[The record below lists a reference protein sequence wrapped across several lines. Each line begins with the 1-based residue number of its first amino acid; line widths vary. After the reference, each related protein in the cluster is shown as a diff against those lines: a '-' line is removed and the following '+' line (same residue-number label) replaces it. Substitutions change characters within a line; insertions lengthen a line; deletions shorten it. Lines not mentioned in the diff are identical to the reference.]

1 MTVKF
6 IILGCGSSMGV
17 PRADGYSGNCNLNN
31 IKNFRTRCS
40 GLIKFDDSNIL
51 IDTSPDLRFQLLK
64 NKIKSIDKVFYTHL
78 HADQTHGINDLR
90 PFYLINKKQIPVFA
104 DKKTSKYLNSTFKY
118 CFKSSNGY
126 PSTLEL
132 KDLKDKHIFKKKNKN
147 ILIESIPTE
156 HGKIESI
163 CYLINKKLAY
173 ASDISL
179 FYKKDHKKL
188 SKLNY
193 LIVDCLWFRDHY
205 AHFNLDQVLSL
216 VKILL
221 PKKTILTNMHSDLDY
236 DLLKKKLPK
245 NIVPGYDGMT
255 INL

>member
-1 MTVKF
+1 MAVKF
-6 IILGCGSSMGV
+6 IILGSGSSMGV

-31 IKNFRTRCS
+31 KKNIRTRCS
-40 GLIKFDDSNIL
+40 ALIKFDDKNFL
-51 IDTSPDLRFQLLK
+51 IDTSPDLRSQLLK
-64 NKIKSIDKVFYTHL
+64 NKIRSIDKVFYTHL

-90 PFYLINKKQIPVFA
+90 PFFLMNKKQIPVFA
-104 DKKTSKYLNSTFKY
+104 DIKTSKYLYSTFRY
-118 CFKSSNGY
+118 CFKSSYGY

-132 KDLKDKHIFKKKNKN
+132 KYLKNKHFFKNKNQN

-163 CYLINKKLAY
+163 CYLVNKKLAY

-179 FYKKDHKKL
+179 FYKKDYKKL
-188 SKLNY
+188 SKLDY
-193 LIVDCLWFRDHY
+193 LVVDCLWYRNHP
-205 AHFNLDQVLSL
+205 AHFNLDQVLDL

-236 DLLKKKLPK
+236 DYLKKKLPK

-255 INL
+255 IKL

>member
-1 MTVKF
+1 MTLKF
-6 IILGCGSSMGV
+6 IILGSGSSMGV
-17 PRADGYSGNCNLNN
+17 PRADGYSGNCNLKN

-40 GLIKFDDSNIL
+40 ALIKFDDSNFL
-51 IDTSPDLRFQLLK
+51 IDTSPDLRSQLLK
-64 NKIKSIDKVFYTHL
+64 NKIKSIDKVFYTHQ

-104 DKKTSKYLNSTFKY
+104 DNKTSKYLNSTFKY
-118 CFKSSNGY
+118 CFKSSYGY

-132 KDLKDKHIFKKKNKN
+132 KNLQNKHIFKNKNKN
-147 ILIESIPTE
+147 IMIETIPTE

-179 FYKKDHKKL
+179 FYKKDYKKL
-188 SKLNY
+188 SKLDY
-193 LIVDCLWFRDHY
+193 LIVDCLWYKDHS
-205 AHFNLDQVLSL
+205 AHFNLDQVLDL

-236 DLLKKKLPK
+236 DKLKKKLPK

>member
-1 MTVKF
+1 MALKF
-6 IILGCGSSMGV
+6 TILGSGSSLGV
-17 PRADGYSGNCNLNN
+17 PRADGYFGKCNLNN
-31 IKNFRTRCS
+31 KKNFRTRCS
-40 GLIKFDDSNIL
+40 ALIRFNDKNIL
-51 IDTSPDLRFQLLK
+51 IDTSPDLRSQLLN
-64 NKIKSIDKVFYTHL
+64 NKIKTIDKVFYTHL

-90 PFYLINKKQIPVFA
+90 PFFLIKKKKIPIFA
-104 DKKTSKYLNSTFKY
+104 DKKTSQYLYSTFKY
-118 CFKSSNGY
+118 CFKHSYGY

-132 KDLKDKHIFKKKNKN
+132 NNLKDKHQFKSKNKM
-147 ILIESIPTE
+147 IQIESIPTE

-179 FYKKDHKKL
+179 FYKKDYKKL
-188 SKLNY
+188 SKLDY
-193 LIVDCLWFRDHY
+193 LIVDCLWYRKHS
-205 AHFNLDQVLSL
+205 AHFNLDQVLDL

-236 DLLKKKLPK
+236 DQLKEKLPK

-255 INL
+255 VSL

>member
-1 MTVKF
+1 MAIKF
-6 IILGCGSSMGV
+6 IILGSGSSMGV
-17 PRADGYSGNCNLNN
+17 PRADGFSGNCNLNN

-40 GLIKFDDSNIL
+40 ALIKFDDSNIL

-90 PFYLINKKQIPVFA
+90 PFYLINKKQIPIFA
-104 DKKTSKYLNSTFKY
+104 DHRTSKYLNSTFKY
-118 CFKSSNGY
+118 CFKSSYGY

-132 KDLKDKHIFKKKNKN
+132 KNLKNKHIFKKKSKN
-147 ILIESIPTE
+147 IIIESIPTE

-163 CYLINKKLAY
+163 CYLINKRLAY

-179 FYKKDHKKL
+179 FYKKDYKKL
-188 SKLNY
+188 SKLDY
-193 LIVDCLWFRDHY
+193 LIVDCLWYKNHS
-205 AHFNLDQVLSL
+205 AHFNLDQVLDL

-221 PKKTILTNMHSDLDY
+221 PKKTILTNMHTDLDY
-236 DLLKKKLPK
+236 DHLKKKLPK

-255 INL
+255 ISL

>member
-6 IILGCGSSMGV
+6 IILGSGSSMGV

-40 GLIKFDDSNIL
+40 ALIKFDDSNIL
-51 IDTSPDLRFQLLK
+51 IDTSPDLRSQLLR
-64 NKIKSIDKVFYTHL
+64 NKVKSINKVFYTHL

-90 PFYLINKKQIPVFA
+90 PFFLINKKKIPVFA
-104 DKKTSKYLNSTFKY
+104 DNKTSKYLNSTFKY
-118 CFKSSNGY
+118 CFKSSYGY

-132 KDLKDKHIFKKKNKN
+132 KNLKNKHTFKN
-147 ILIESIPTE
+147 KKRELLIEAIPTE

-179 FYKKDHKKL
+179 FYKKDYKRL
-188 SKLNY
+188 TKLNY
-193 LIVDCLWFRDHY
+193 LIIDCLWYRNHP
-205 AHFNLDQVLSL
+205 AHFNLDQILNL

-236 DLLKKKLPK
+236 AQLKRILPK
-245 NIVPGYDGMT
+245 NIIPGYDSLT
-255 INL
+255 VDL

>member
-6 IILGCGSSMGV
+6 IILGSGSSMGV
-17 PRADGYSGNCNLNN
+17 PRADGYTGNCNLNN
-31 IKNFRTRCS
+31 KKNFRTRCS
-40 GLIKFDDSNIL
+40 ALIKFEDKNFL
-51 IDTSPDLRFQLLK
+51 IDTSPDLRSQLLK
-64 NKIKSIDKVFYTHL
+64 NKITSIDKVFYTHL

-90 PFYLINKKQIPVFA
+90 PFFLISKKQIPVFA
-104 DKKTSKYLNSTFKY
+104 DKKTTKYLYSTFKY
-118 CFKSSNGY
+118 CFKSSYGY

-132 KDLKDKHIFKKKNKN
+132 NHLKNKHIFKKKNKK
-147 ILIESIPTE
+147 ILIEPIPTE

-179 FYKKDHKKL
+179 FYKKDYKKL
-188 SKLNY
+188 TKLNF
-193 LIVDCLWFRDHY
+193 LIVDCLWYKNHS
-205 AHFNLDQVLSL
+205 AHFNLDQVIKL
-216 VKILL
+216 VKILS

-236 DLLKKKLPK
+236 DQLKKKLPK

-255 INL
+255 VNL

>member
-1 MTVKF
+1 MAVKF
-6 IILGCGSSMGV
+6 IILGSGSSMGV

-31 IKNFRTRCS
+31 KKNFRTRCS
-40 GLIKFDDSNIL
+40 ALIKFDDKNFL

-90 PFYLINKKQIPVFA
+90 PFFLTQKKQISVFA
-104 DKKTSKYLNSTFKY
+104 DNKTSRYLNSTFNY
-118 CFKSSNGY
+118 CFKSSYGY

-132 KDLKDKHIFKKKNKN
+132 NNLKNKHIFKNKN
-147 ILIESIPTE
+147 NQITIESIPTE

-163 CYLINKKLAY
+163 CYLINRKLAY

-179 FYKKDHKKL
+179 FYKKDYKKL
-188 SKLNY
+188 TKLDY
-193 LIVDCLWFRDHY
+193 LIVDCLWYRNHS
-205 AHFNLDQVLSL
+205 AHFNLDQVLDL

-236 DLLKKKLPK
+236 GHLKKILPK
-245 NIVPGYDGMT
+245 NIVPGYDGMSV
-255 INL
+255 NL

>member
-6 IILGCGSSMGV
+6 IILGSGSSMGV
-17 PRADGYSGNCNLNN
+17 PRADGYFGNCNLNN

-40 GLIKFDDSNIL
+40 ALIKFDDNNIL
-51 IDTSPDLRFQLLK
+51 IDTSPDLRSQLLK
-64 NKIKSIDKVFYTHL
+64 NKIRSINKVFYTHL

-104 DKKTSKYLNSTFKY
+104 DDKTSRYLKSTFKY
-118 CFKSSNGY
+118 CFKSSYGY

-132 KDLKDKHIFKKKNKN
+132 KSLKNKHIFKNKN
-147 ILIESIPTE
+147 NQIMIESIPTE
-156 HGKIESI
+156 HGKIESM
-163 CYLINKKLAY
+163 CYLINRKLAY

-179 FYKKDHKKL
+179 FYKKDYKRLNKL
-188 SKLNY
+188 DY
-193 LIVDCLWFRDHY
+193 LIVDCLWYRNHS
-205 AHFNLDQVLSL
+205 AHFNLDQVLDL
-216 VKILL
+216 VKILV

-236 DLLKKKLPK
+236 NYLKKILPK

-255 INL
+255 VNL

>member
-6 IILGCGSSMGV
+6 IILGSGSSMGV

-31 IKNFRTRCS
+31 KKNFRTRCS
-40 GLIKFDDSNIL
+40 ALIKFNDSNIL
-51 IDTSPDLRFQLLK
+51 IDTSPDLRSQLLK

-104 DKKTSKYLNSTFKY
+104 DDKTTRYLNSTFKY
-118 CFKSSNGY
+118 CFKSSYGY

-132 KDLKDKHIFKKKNKN
+132 KILKNKHIFKNKN
-147 ILIESIPTE
+147 NQIMIESIPTE

-163 CYLINKKLAY
+163 CYLINRKLAY

-179 FYKKDHKKL
+179 FYKKDYKKL
-188 SKLNY
+188 TKLDY
-193 LIVDCLWFRDHY
+193 LIVDCLWYRNHS
-205 AHFNLDQVLSL
+205 AHFNLDQVLDL

-236 DLLKKKLPK
+236 DKIKKKLPK

>member
-1 MTVKF
+1 MAVKF
-6 IILGCGSSMGV
+6 IILGSGSSMGV

-40 GLIKFDDSNIL
+40 ALIKFDDKNFL

-64 NKIKSIDKVFYTHL
+64 NKIKSIDKVFYTHF

-90 PFYLINKKQIPVFA
+90 PFFLSQKKQISVFA
-104 DKKTSKYLNSTFKY
+104 DNKTSKYLNSTFKY
-118 CFKSSNGY
+118 CFKSSYGY

-132 KDLKDKHIFKKKNKN
+132 NNLKNKHIFKNKN
-147 ILIESIPTE
+147 NQIMIESIPTE

-163 CYLINKKLAY
+163 CYLINRKLAY

-179 FYKKDHKKL
+179 FYKKDYKKL
-188 SKLNY
+188 TKLDY
-193 LIVDCLWFRDHY
+193 LIVDCLWYRNHS
-205 AHFNLDQVLSL
+205 AHFNLDQVLDL

-236 DLLKKKLPK
+236 GHLKKILPK
-245 NIVPGYDGMT
+245 NIVPGYDGMSV
-255 INL
+255 NL